1 MMKSNIKVFI
11 MNEYDWVAS
20 KLDRKETNE
29 WYKEEYGLDEEE
41 NPIEDV
47 RECSLINEGAWC
59 ITDDE
64 RDFEKLGE
72 GLEVKKDVNMTSIGD
87 LKREGDD
94 VLKFTS
100 FEEFLFGWDS
110 EKPQV
115 IASKEY

>member
-11 MNEYDWVAS
+11 MNEYDLVAS

-29 WYKEEYGLDEEE
+29 WYKKECGLDEEE

-47 RECSLINEGAWC
+47 RECSLINEGVWC

-72 GLEVKKDVNMTSIGD
+72 SLEIKKDVNMTSIGD

-94 VLKFTS
+94 VFKFIS